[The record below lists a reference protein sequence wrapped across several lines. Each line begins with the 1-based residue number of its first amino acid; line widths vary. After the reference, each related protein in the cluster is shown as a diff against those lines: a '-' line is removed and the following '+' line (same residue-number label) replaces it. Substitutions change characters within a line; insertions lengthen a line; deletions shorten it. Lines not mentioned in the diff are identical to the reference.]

1 MDLTDTE
8 ELYHGLGEFS
18 QKRFGFK
25 NPPSLHLVSDSENSA
40 MPLGKTAYYDP
51 QGMAITIYT
60 DNRHTK
66 DILRSLAHELVHH
79 MQNENGMLNDSGYH
93 GEGYAQKNKNLRSM
107 ESEAYEKGNLCMRDW
122 EDQLKQ
128 DKPTIYNEWRNNT
141 MSLKQWK
148 NNELMENL
156 SEKFGFKMDLSQ
168 LNEGEVPAGLKK
180 YQDEQAGNDSE
191 GDSKE
196 STESGEKPDFPDV
209 DGDGDKE
216 EPISKAQQDKKNIS
230 EGQDGEVSQL
240 VNKSYQVFL
249 STYGEQV
256 ESETEGLIIQLLSL
270 YEESTRDLNEGL
282 ATIKANLTPAE
293 LASFDHALDMLAEKT
308 ESMKFQRLLGFL
320 GQTSTQPIPKPFPG
334 TTAVISNREQS
345 KAAFAFVKALKR
357 ISRISR
363 IPSV

>member
-8 ELYHGLGEFS
+8 ELYHGLGQFA

-25 NPPSLHLVSDSENSA
+25 KPPSLHLVSDSENSA

-141 MSLKQWK
+141 MSLKEWK
-148 NNELMENL
+148 NKELMENL
-156 SEKFGFKMDLSQ
+156 SEKFGFKMDLGLLKEADEEEESDEESAEESDESKSEKEDKEETGLSAAQ
-168 LNEGEVPAGLKK
+168 KKLPDGLKK
-180 YQDEQAGNDSE
+180 A
-191 GDSKE
+191 
-196 STESGEKPDFPDV
+196 
-209 DGDGDKE
+209 
-216 EPISKAQQDKKNIS
+216 IKKNMS
-230 EGQDGEVSQL
+230 ES
-240 VNKSYQVFL
+240 KMRKIIRTTIL
-249 STYGEQV
+249 S
-256 ESETEGLIIQLLSL
+256 
-270 YEESTRDLNEGL
+270 
-282 ATIKANLTPAE
+282 E
-293 LASFDHALDMLAEKT
+293 LK
-308 ESMKFQRLLGFL
+308 
-320 GQTSTQPIPKPFPG
+320 
-334 TTAVISNREQS
+334 NR
-345 KAAFAFVKALKR
+345 K
-357 ISRISR
+357 
-363 IPSV
+363 

>member
-148 NNELMENL
+148 NKELMENL
-156 SEKFGFKMDLSQ
+156 SEKFGFKMDLRLLKETDEEESDEESEESKPEKDDKEETGLSAAQ
-168 LNEGEVPAGLKK
+168 KKLPDGLKK
-180 YQDEQAGNDSE
+180 A
-191 GDSKE
+191 
-196 STESGEKPDFPDV
+196 
-209 DGDGDKE
+209 
-216 EPISKAQQDKKNIS
+216 IKKNIS

-256 ESETEGLIIQLLSL
+256 DAETEGLIIQLLSL
-270 YEESTRDLNEGL
+270 YEESSRDLNEGL